1 MTKWGVSKMTKIN
14 IMENDKGKWERR
26 TGRTERVPGQA
37 EGYGMTT
44 GRRWGGMYFWVDR
57 TDRAEDGEDGVGTG
71 HPLTVEREHFKDAMQ
86 SFHKLERVVYCS
98 VVVYYFV
105 QFVRGC
111 DL

>member
-1 MTKWGVSKMTKIN
+1 MTKMN

-71 HPLTVEREHFKDAMQ
+71 CPLTSTPPSEKRRPGAMVGEIGLNLIK
-86 SFHKLERVVYCS
+86 SKS
-98 VVVYYFV
+98 A
-105 QFVRGC
+105 VRIRLAAPGC
-111 DL
+111 LR